1 MPTPTRLSKMRARL
15 PHNNKDRWMKRS
27 LTALALVIAAAA
39 GGMTWYLHD
48 KQPQRDGELV
58 LGALQAPVTVDYD
71 ERGVPHIRAE
81 NEADMYR
88 ALGFVHAQDRLFQ
101 MELLRRLARGEL
113 AEVLGEKLVPTDR
126 LFRTLEIG
134 RHADAYAARLEAGSP
149 STQALQHYLE
159 GVNQYQA
166 SRPRPLEFDL
176 LGIEPRPFT
185 MADTL
190 SIAGYMAYSFAAA
203 LRTEPVMTHI
213 RDALGADY
221 LELFDLDWHP
231 QGVFGTSLAAGDWQD
246 LSALAKLSNSAL
258 EETGLPQF
266 EGSNAWAVSGSRTA
280 SGKPLLAGD
289 PHIRF
294 SLPAVWY
301 EAHLQAPGY
310 ELYGYHHALIP
321 SAMLGHNRNF
331 AWSLTMFQNDDLDLI
346 AERVNPDNANQVWYQ
361 GNWVDLEQRTETIRV
376 KGVEPVQITL
386 RRSPHGPIINDA
398 LGQTSGSTPIAMWW
412 AFLETDN
419 PMLDAFYQLG
429 RADSLDKARAA
440 VEKIEAP
447 GLNVLWASARGDIG
461 WWAAAKLPRRPAG
474 VNPTFILDGASGEA
488 DKLGYHPFSANPQE
502 ENPERGYILSANYQ
516 PVPASGIE
524 IPGYYNLPDRGQRLN
539 QRLSDASV
547 KWDTHNSQALQLD
560 PGTGYGPRLLAPILD
575 ELRAAA
581 TTDEERALAEQLAEW
596 NGDHALDSVAAT
608 LFNQLT
614 YQLAREA
621 MADELGEVFFD
632 SLLQTRVLDTA
643 LPRLTANADSPWWNR
658 QGSEQRE
665 SRAQIVADAW
675 HASLTHLRSVL
686 GNDVDAWNWGRGHT
700 LTHQHALGQQ
710 QPLAWLLN
718 VGPFAAPGGH
728 ETPNNLS
735 HKVGPAPWPVVYGP
749 STRRL
754 VDLADADKALG
765 GIPVGQ
771 SGVPFDA
778 HYGDQAAPHVAGKY
792 QPQHLSEADV
802 KANSQGTL
810 KLLPR

>member
-1 MPTPTRLSKMRARL
+1 
-15 PHNNKDRWMKRS
+15 MKRS
-27 LTALALVIAAAA
+27 LTALALVIAATA
-39 GGMTWYLHD
+39 GGLTWYLHD

-58 LGALQAPVTVDYD
+58 LGALQASVTVDYD

-113 AEVLGEKLVPTDR
+113 ADVLGEKLVPTDR

-134 RHADAYAARLEAGSP
+134 RHADAHAARLDPDSP
-149 STQALQHYLE
+149 STQALLHYLE
-159 GVNQYQA
+159 GINQYQA
-166 SRPRPLEFDL
+166 SRPLPLEFDL

-185 MADTL
+185 IADTL
-190 SIAGYMAYSFAAA
+190 SVAGYMAYSFAAA

-213 RDALGADY
+213 RDELGADY

-231 QGVFGTSLAAGDWQD
+231 QGVIGTSLAASDWQD
-246 LSALAKLSNSAL
+246 LSALAQLSNDAL
-258 EETGLPQF
+258 AGTGLPQF

-321 SAMLGHNRNF
+321 SAMLGHNRDF

-361 GNWVDLEQRTETIRV
+361 GNWVDLQQRTETIRV
-376 KGVEPVQITL
+376 KDAEPVQITL

-419 PMLDAFYQLG
+419 PTLEAFYQLN
-429 RADSLDKARAA
+429 RANTLGKARAA
-440 VEKIEAP
+440 AEKIEAP
-447 GLNVLWASARGDIG
+447 GLNVVWANASGDIG
-461 WWAAAKLPRRPAG
+461 WWAAAKLPLRPEG
-474 VNPTFILDGASGEA
+474 INPTFILDGASGDA

-502 ENPERGYILSANYQ
+502 ENPQRGYILSANYQ

-539 QRLSDASV
+539 QHLSDASV
-547 KWDTHNSQALQLD
+547 KWDTQNSQALQLD

-575 ELRAAA
+575 ELRSAAA
-581 TTDEERALAEQLAEW
+581 DDQERALVEQLAQW
-596 NGDHALDSVAAT
+596 DGDHTLDSVAAT

-614 YQLAREA
+614 YQLAHEA
-621 MADELGEVFFD
+621 MADELGEAFFD
-632 SLLQTRVLDTA
+632 SLLQTRALDTA

-665 SRAQIVADAW
+665 SRAQIVAEAW
-675 HASLTHLRSVL
+675 RASLKHLHSVL
-686 GNDVDAWNWGRGHT
+686 GDDVESWAWGRGHT
-700 LTHQHALGQQ
+700 LTHNHPLGQQ

-718 VGPFAAPGGH
+718 VGPLAAPGGH

-735 HKVGPAPWPVVYGP
+735 HKIGPAPWPVVYGP

-754 VDLADADKALG
+754 VDLGDADKALG

-778 HYGDQAAPHVAGKY
+778 HYGDQAAAHVAGEY

-810 KLLPR
+810 RLLPR

>member
-1 MPTPTRLSKMRARL
+1 
-15 PHNNKDRWMKRS
+15 MKRS

-58 LGALQAPVTVDYD
+58 LAALQAPVTVDYD

-134 RHADAYAARLEAGSP
+134 HHADAYAARLDPNNP
-149 STQALQHYLE
+149 STQALLHYLE

-185 MADTL
+185 IADTL
-190 SIAGYMAYSFAAA
+190 SVAGYMAYSFAAA

-213 RDALGADY
+213 RDELGADY

-231 QGVFGTSLAAGDWQD
+231 QGVIGTSLAASDWQD
-246 LSALAKLSNSAL
+246 LSALAQLSNDAL
-258 EETGLPQF
+258 AGTGLPQF
-266 EGSNAWAVSGSRTA
+266 EGSNAWAVSGNRTA

-321 SAMLGHNRNF
+321 SAMLGHNRDF

-346 AERVNPDNANQVWYQ
+346 AERVNPDNANQVWYRD
-361 GNWVDLEQRTETIRV
+361 NWVDLEQRTETIRV
-376 KGVEPVQITL
+376 KDAGSVQITL

-419 PMLDAFYQLG
+419 PTLEAFYQLN
-429 RADSLDKARAA
+429 RADTLGKARAA
-440 VEKIEAP
+440 AEKIEAP
-447 GLNVLWASARGDIG
+447 GLNVVWANASGDIG
-461 WWAAAKLPRRPAG
+461 WWAAAKLPLRPEG
-474 VNPTFILDGASGEA
+474 VNPTFILDGASGDA

-502 ENPERGYILSANYQ
+502 ENPQRGYILSANYQ

-539 QRLSDASV
+539 QHLSDASV
-547 KWDTHNSQALQLD
+547 KWNTQNSQALQLD

-575 ELRAAA
+575 ELRSAAA
-581 TTDEERALAEQLAEW
+581 DDQERALVEQLAQW
-596 NGDHALDSVAAT
+596 DGDHTLDSVAAT

-614 YQLAREA
+614 YQLAHEA
-621 MADELGEVFFD
+621 MADELGEAFFD
-632 SLLQTRVLDTA
+632 SLLQTRALDTA
-643 LPRLTANADSPWWNR
+643 LPRLTANASSLWWNR

-665 SRAQIVADAW
+665 SRAQIVAEAW
-675 HASLTHLRSVL
+675 RASLEHLHSVF
-686 GNDVDAWNWGRGHT
+686 GDDVEAWTWRRGHT
-700 LTHQHALGQQ
+700 LTHNHPLGQQ

-718 VGPFAAPGGH
+718 VGALAAPGGH

-735 HKVGPAPWPVVYGP
+735 HKIGPAPWPVVYGP

-754 VDLADADKALG
+754 VDLSDADKALG

-778 HYGDQAAPHVAGKY
+778 HYGDQAAAHVAGEY

-802 KANSQGTL
+802 KAHSQGTL
-810 KLLPR
+810 RLLPR

>member
-1 MPTPTRLSKMRARL
+1 
-15 PHNNKDRWMKRS
+15 MKRS

-39 GGMTWYLHD
+39 GGLTWYLHD

-58 LGALQAPVTVDYD
+58 LGALQASVTVDYD

-113 AEVLGEKLVPTDR
+113 ADVLGEKLVPTDR

-134 RHADAYAARLEAGSP
+134 RHADAYAARLDPDSP
-149 STQALQHYLE
+149 STQALLHYLE
-159 GVNQYQA
+159 GINQYQA
-166 SRPRPLEFDL
+166 SRPLPLEFDL

-185 MADTL
+185 IADTL
-190 SIAGYMAYSFAAA
+190 SVAGYMAYSFAAA

-213 RDALGADY
+213 RDELGADY

-231 QGVFGTSLAAGDWQD
+231 QGVIGTSLAASDWQD
-246 LSALAKLSNSAL
+246 LSALAQLSNDAL
-258 EETGLPQF
+258 AGTGLPQF
-266 EGSNAWAVSGSRTA
+266 EGSNAWAVSGSHTA

-321 SAMLGHNRNF
+321 SAMLGHNRDF

-361 GNWVDLEQRTETIRV
+361 GNWVDLQQRTETIRV
-376 KGVEPVQITL
+376 KDAEPVQITL

-419 PMLDAFYQLG
+419 PTLEAFYQLN
-429 RADSLDKARAA
+429 RANTLGKAHAA
-440 VEKIEAP
+440 AEKIEAP
-447 GLNVLWASARGDIG
+447 GLNVVWANASGDIG
-461 WWAAAKLPRRPAG
+461 WWAAAKLPLRPEG
-474 VNPTFILDGASGEA
+474 VNPTFILDGASGDA

-502 ENPERGYILSANYQ
+502 ENPQRGYILSANYQ

-539 QRLSDASV
+539 QHLSDASV
-547 KWDTHNSQALQLD
+547 KWDTQNSQALQLD

-575 ELRAAA
+575 ELRSAAA
-581 TTDEERALAEQLAEW
+581 DDQERALVEQLAQW
-596 NGDHALDSVAAT
+596 DGGHTLDSVAAT

-614 YQLAREA
+614 YQLAHEA
-621 MADELGEVFFD
+621 MADELGEAFFD
-632 SLLQTRVLDTA
+632 SLLQTRALDTA

-665 SRAQIVADAW
+665 SRVQIVAEAW
-675 HASLTHLRSVL
+675 RASLKHLHSVL
-686 GNDVDAWNWGRGHT
+686 GDDVESWAWGRGHT
-700 LTHQHALGQQ
+700 LTHNHPLGQQ

-718 VGPFAAPGGH
+718 IGPLAAPGGH

-735 HKVGPAPWPVVYGP
+735 HKIGPAPWPVVYGP

-754 VDLADADKALG
+754 VDLGDADKALG

-778 HYGDQAAPHVAGKY
+778 HYGDQAAAHVAGEY

-810 KLLPR
+810 TLLPR

>member
-1 MPTPTRLSKMRARL
+1 
-15 PHNNKDRWMKRS
+15 MKRS
-27 LTALALVIAAAA
+27 LTALALVIAATA
-39 GGMTWYLHD
+39 GGLGWYLHD
-48 KQPQRDGELV
+48 KQPQRDGELL
-58 LGALQAPVTVDYD
+58 LGALQAPVAVDYD

-113 AEVLGEKLVPTDR
+113 AEVLGEKLLPTDR
-126 LFRTLEIG
+126 LFRTLELA
-134 RHADAYAARLEAGSP
+134 RHADAYAARLDADSP

-159 GVNQYQA
+159 GINQYQA

-185 MADTL
+185 VADTL
-190 SIAGYMAYSFAAA
+190 SVAGYMAYSFAAA
-203 LRTEPVMTHI
+203 LRTEPVLTHI
-213 RDALGADY
+213 RDELGADY

-231 QGVFGTSLAAGDWQD
+231 QGVVGTSLAASDWQD
-246 LSALAKLSNSAL
+246 LSALAQLSNDAL
-258 EETGLPQF
+258 AGTGLPQF

-321 SAMLGHNRNF
+321 SAMLGHNRDF

-361 GNWVDLEQRTETIRV
+361 GKWVDLKQRTETIRV
-376 KGVEPVQITL
+376 KDGEPVQITL

-398 LGQTSGSTPIAMWW
+398 LGETSGSTPIAMWW

-419 PMLDAFYQLG
+419 PMLDAFYQLN
-429 RADSLDKARAA
+429 RANSLDKARTAA
-440 VEKIEAP
+440 EKIEAP
-447 GLNVLWASARGDIG
+447 GLNVLWAGAGGDIG
-461 WWAAAKLPRRPAG
+461 WWAAAKLPLRPQG
-474 VNPTFILDGASGEA
+474 VNPTFILDGASAEA

-502 ENPERGYILSANYQ
+502 ENPQRGYILSANYQ

-539 QRLSDASV
+539 RHLSDASV
-547 KWDTHNSQALQLD
+547 KWDTQNSQALQLD

-575 ELRAAA
+575 ELRSAAA
-581 TTDEERALAEQLAEW
+581 NDQERALVEQLAAW
-596 NGDHALDSVAAT
+596 NGDHPLDSVAAT

-621 MADELGEVFFD
+621 MADELGEAFFD
-632 SLLQTRVLDTA
+632 SLLQTRAIDSA

-665 SRAQIVADAW
+665 GRAQIVAEAW
-675 HASLTHLRSVL
+675 RASLEHLRSVF
-686 GNDVDAWNWGRGHT
+686 GDDAAAWTWGRGHT
-700 LTHQHALGQQ
+700 LTHNHPLGQQ

-718 VGPFAAPGGH
+718 VGPLAAPGGH
-728 ETPNNLS
+728 EIPNNLS
-735 HKVGPAPWPVVYGP
+735 HRVGPAPWPVVYGP

-754 VDLADADKALG
+754 VDLGNADKALG

-778 HYGDQAAPHVAGKY
+778 HYGDQASAHVTGTY
-792 QPQHLSEADV
+792 QPQHFSEADV
-802 KANSQGTL
+802 KAHRQGTL
-810 KLLPR
+810 RLLPR

>member
-1 MPTPTRLSKMRARL
+1 M
-15 PHNNKDRWMKRS
+15 
-27 LTALALVIAAAA
+27 LA
-39 GGMTWYLHD
+39 
-48 KQPQRDGELV
+48 
-58 LGALQAPVTVDYD
+58 ALQAPVTVDYD

-81 NEADMYR
+81 SEADMYR

-134 RHADAYAARLEAGSP
+134 RHADAYAARLDPNSP

-185 MADTL
+185 AADTL
-190 SIAGYMAYSFAAA
+190 SVAGYMAYSFAAA
-203 LRTEPVMTHI
+203 LRTEPLMTHI
-213 RDALGADY
+213 RDGLGADY
-221 LELFDLDWHP
+221 LKLFDLDWHP
-231 QGVFGTSLAAGDWQD
+231 QGVLGTSLAAGDWQD
-246 LSALAKLSNSAL
+246 LSVLAQLSSSAL
-258 EETGLPQF
+258 EGTGLPQF

-321 SAMLGHNRNF
+321 SAMLGHNRDF

-346 AERVNPDNANQVWYQ
+346 AERANPDNPNQVWYQ
-361 GNWVDLEQRTETIRV
+361 GNWVYLEQRTETIRV
-376 KGVEPVQITL
+376 KGAEPVQITL

-447 GLNVLWASARGDIG
+447 GLNVLWAGASGDIG
-461 WWAAAKLPRRPAG
+461 WWAAAKLPLRPDG

-524 IPGYYNLPDRGQRLN
+524 IPGYYNLPDRGRRLN
-539 QRLSDASV
+539 QRLSDTSV
-547 KWDTHNSQALQLD
+547 KWDTQNSQALQLD

-581 TTDEERALAEQLAEW
+581 ATDEERALVEQLAKW
-596 NGDHALDSVAAT
+596 NGDHELDSVAAT

-675 HASLTHLRSVL
+675 RASLTHLRSVF

-700 LTHQHALGQQ
+700 LTHEHPLGQQ
-710 QPLAWLLN
+710 QPLSWLLN

-754 VDLADADKALG
+754 VDLAAADKALG

-771 SGVPFDA
+771 SGVPFDT
-778 HYGDQAAPHVAGKY
+778 HYGDQATAHVTGEY
-792 QPQHLSEADV
+792 QPQHLSDADV
-802 KANSQGTL
+802 KASSQGTL

>member
-1 MPTPTRLSKMRARL
+1 
-15 PHNNKDRWMKRS
+15 MKRS

-39 GGMTWYLHD
+39 GGLTWHLHD

-58 LGALQAPVTVDYD
+58 LGALQAPVTIDYD

-134 RHADAYAARLEAGSP
+134 RHAGAYAARLDAGSP

-159 GVNQYQA
+159 GINQYQA
-166 SRPRPLEFDL
+166 SHPRPLEFDL

-185 MADTL
+185 IADTL
-190 SIAGYMAYSFAAA
+190 SVAGYMAYSFAAA

-213 RDALGADY
+213 RDELGADY
-221 LELFDLDWHP
+221 LGLFDLDWHP
-231 QGVFGTSLAAGDWQD
+231 QGVIGTTLATSDWQD
-246 LSALAKLSNSAL
+246 LSALAQLSNDAL
-258 EETGLPQF
+258 AGTGLPQF

-321 SAMLGHNRNF
+321 SAMLGHNRDF

-361 GNWVDLEQRTETIRV
+361 GNWVDLQQRTETIQV
-376 KGVEPVQITL
+376 KGAEPVQITL

-398 LGQTSGSTPIAMWW
+398 LGQSSGSTPIAMWW

-419 PMLDAFYQLG
+419 PMLDAFYQLN
-429 RADSLDKARAA
+429 RADELDKARAA

-447 GLNVLWASARGDIG
+447 GLNVVWANAGGDIG
-461 WWAAAKLPRRPAG
+461 WWAAAKLPLRPEG

-502 ENPERGYILSANYQ
+502 ENPQRGYILSANYQ

-539 QRLSDASV
+539 QHLSDASV
-547 KWDTHNSQALQLD
+547 KWDTQNSQALQLD

-575 ELRAAA
+575 DLRSAAA
-581 TTDEERALAEQLAEW
+581 NDQERALVEQLADW

-614 YQLAREA
+614 YQLAHEA
-621 MADELGEVFFD
+621 MADELGEAFFD
-632 SLLQTRVLDTA
+632 SLLQTRALDTA

-665 SRAQIVADAW
+665 SRTQIVAEAW
-675 HASLTHLRSVL
+675 RASLEHLHSL
-686 GNDVDAWNWGRGHT
+686 FGDDVEAWTWGRGHT
-700 LTHQHALGQQ
+700 LTHSHALGQQ

-718 VGPFAAPGGH
+718 VGPQAAPGGH

-735 HKVGPAPWPVVYGP
+735 HKIGPAPWPVVYGP

-754 VDLADADKALG
+754 VDLGDADKALG

-778 HYGDQAAPHVAGKY
+778 HYGDQAAAHVAGEY

-802 KANSQGTL
+802 QAHSQGTL
-810 KLLPR
+810 RLLPR

>member
-1 MPTPTRLSKMRARL
+1 
-15 PHNNKDRWMKRS
+15 
-27 LTALALVIAAAA
+27 
-39 GGMTWYLHD
+39 
-48 KQPQRDGELV
+48 
-58 LGALQAPVTVDYD
+58 
-71 ERGVPHIRAE
+71 
-81 NEADMYR
+81 
-88 ALGFVHAQDRLFQ
+88 
-101 MELLRRLARGEL
+101 
-113 AEVLGEKLVPTDR
+113 
-126 LFRTLEIG
+126 
-134 RHADAYAARLEAGSP
+134 
-149 STQALQHYLE
+149 
-159 GVNQYQA
+159 
-166 SRPRPLEFDL
+166 
-176 LGIEPRPFT
+176 
-185 MADTL
+185 
-190 SIAGYMAYSFAAA
+190 
-203 LRTEPVMTHI
+203 
-213 RDALGADY
+213 
-221 LELFDLDWHP
+221 
-231 QGVFGTSLAAGDWQD
+231 
-246 LSALAKLSNSAL
+246 
-258 EETGLPQF
+258 
-266 EGSNAWAVSGSRTA
+266 
-280 SGKPLLAGD
+280 
-289 PHIRF
+289 
-294 SLPAVWY
+294 
-301 EAHLQAPGY
+301 
-310 ELYGYHHALIP
+310 
-321 SAMLGHNRNF
+321 
-331 AWSLTMFQNDDLDLI
+331 MFQNDDLDLI
-346 AERVNPDNANQVWYQ
+346 AERVNPNNANQVWYQ

-386 RRSPHGPIINDA
+386 RRSPHGPLINDA

-447 GLNVLWASARGDIG
+447 GLNVLWASASGDIG
-461 WWAAAKLPRRPAG
+461 WWAAAKLPLRPAG

-502 ENPERGYILSANYQ
+502 ENPQRGYILSANYQ

-539 QRLSDASV
+539 QHLSDASV
-547 KWDTHNSQALQLD
+547 KWDTQNSQALQLD

-581 TTDEERALAEQLAEW
+581 ATDEERALAEQLAEW

-658 QGSEQRE
+658 QSSEQRE

-675 HASLTHLRSVL
+675 RASLTHLRSVL

-700 LTHQHALGQQ
+700 LTHQHPLGQQ

-728 ETPNNLS
+728 ETPNNFS

-778 HYGDQAAPHVAGKY
+778 HYGDQATPHVAGKY
-792 QPQHLSEADV
+792 QPQHLSAADV